1 MVLPLNVNSNTEK
14 INDDLTIKNQSD
26 NQIGDIDNW
35 SSIDVAGVGKNTTQD
50 APPQLSRVFSKNGNT
65 KETNISKR

>member
-26 NQIGDIDNW
+26 NQIGDIDN
-35 SSIDVAGVGKNTTQD
+35 
-50 APPQLSRVFSKNGNT
+50 
-65 KETNISKR
+65 